1 MLHVFLRGSGS
12 MSVYHAMPCHDFGIF
27 VAYLLLRIYGF
38 DPEEA
43 HVELVL
49 GMIMLFSE

>member
-1 MLHVFLRGSGS
+1 MVH
-12 MSVYHAMPCHDFGIF
+12 
-27 VAYLLLRIYGF
+27 LLLRISGF

-49 GMIMLFSE
+49 YIIMLFSE